1 MKKIPEQGYT
11 VHKGE
16 ESEMPQNVIITI
28 SRQLGSGG
36 SFIGRQVAER
46 MGIKYIDREILHQA
60 ASLLHES
67 ENGLSAR
74 EERLSSFWERVMQ
87 AFCFGVP
94 EAGYVP
100 PPLRA
105 IPDDELFATESKII
119 RRLAE
124 NCSVVIVGRA
134 GFHILRGSP
143 NLANVFLYAPKEF
156 RIKRVME
163 IYNIDDAVQA
173 EEMINDA
180 DLQRKKFVKVM
191 TGTDW
196 TDSLNYQLC
205 IDTGAAGFTAATE
218 MIVRLAEKIKEGSPK

>member
-1 MKKIPEQGYT
+1 
-11 VHKGE
+11 
-16 ESEMPQNVIITI
+16 MPRNVIITI

-36 SFIGRQVAER
+36 SFIGRKVAER
-46 MGIKYIDREILHQA
+46 LGIKYIDREILHQA

-67 ENGLSAR
+67 ENELSTR
-74 EERLSSFWERVMQ
+74 EERLSTFWERMMQ
-87 AFCFGVP
+87 AFCYGVP

-124 NCSVVIVGRA
+124 NYGVVIVGRA
-134 GFHILRGSP
+134 GFHILRGRP
-143 NLANVFLYAPKEF
+143 NLVNVFLYAPKEF
-156 RIKRVME
+156 RCKRVRE
-163 IYNIDDAVQA
+163 IYNIVEAGQA

-191 TGTDW
+191 TGADW
-196 TDSLNYQLC
+196 TDSLNYHLC
-205 IDTGAAGFTAATE
+205 IDTEAAGFTTATE
-218 MIVRLAEKIKEGSPK
+218 MIIRLAEKIKEGSSQ